1 MPYQIKP
8 TYEREIDNG
17 CFLIIKDR
25 FYKFRR
31 QSESI

>member
-8 TYEREIDNG
+8 TYEHEIDNG
-17 CFLIIKDR
+17 CFYNKDR